1 MMNVSV
7 VIPSFNAE
15 RFVGQ
20 TIRSVLAQTRPPEEI
35 IVVDDG
41 STDETGEIV
50 RSFGSAVTFVELG
63 HGGACRV
70 RNHGASLA
78 RGDAL
83 MFLDSDDV
91 LGPEVLQHLVE
102 TLHRVP
108 RGIALCSWNRLE
120 LVNGQWVRRPASC
133 APRVPGD
140 DVLGAWLSG
149 WYHPPC
155 SVLWS
160 REGYDVSG
168 GWDETLPG
176 NPNDDGDIMM
186 RALARGAPALVTDQ
200 GTAFYRRHDTGL
212 PTLSGRRFSVEGLQ
226 ARMRVLMNLA
236 GVLQEENRLG
246 TYRAH
251 LGAAFDHLAD
261 DCREH
266 APALVAECER
276 LAGVHGGPRWQR
288 QVRRSERYL
297 RARVGDVF
305 RLLADPSG
313 VGRRRRDKR
322 NPVEVRYG
330 DGEPISAGRGKAPAG
345 SQPGI
350 EQ

>member
-1 MMNVSV
+1 MNVSV

-15 RFVGQ
+15 RFIGQ

-120 LVNGQWVRRPASC
+120 RVDEQWVQRPASC

-160 REGYDVSG
+160 REAYDASG
-168 GWDETLPG
+168 GWDENLPG

-186 RALARGAPALVTDQ
+186 RSLAQGVNVLVTHK

-212 PTLSGRRFSVEGLQ
+212 PTLSGRRFTEEGLKS
-226 ARMRVLMNLA
+226 RMRVLARVAAML
-236 GVLQEENRLG
+236 EEKNRVER
-246 TYRAH
+246 YRVN
-251 LGAAFDHLAD
+251 LGAAFDQLAG
-261 DCREH
+261 DCRLH
-266 APALVAECER
+266 APGLAPECER
-276 LAGVHGGPRWQR
+276 LARQYGGPAWWR
-288 QVRRSERYL
+288 QVRTTERAL
-297 RARVGDVF
+297 RVTMGSII
-305 RLLADPSG
+305 RLLANPLSA
-313 VGRRRRDKR
+313 VQRKR
-322 NPVEVRYG
+322 ERKRPVEVTYG
-330 DGEPISAGRGKAPAG
+330 LDHG
-345 SQPGI
+345 
-350 EQ
+350 